1 MMKFEPVPLSEAKG
15 KILGHNI
22 AGANGQ
28 RLLRKGKPLTDDDLE
43 KLYELGRNSVYVA
56 ELESDDVDEN
66 RAARRVAEAICGPGL
81 HISGGASGRANLL
94 SDEMGILRID
104 VDRLARINEH
114 NGVTLATLAAHTPVR
129 ARQIVA
135 TVKIIPY
142 AVPESV
148 VSQVEAIA
156 NPVRHIPISKEADG
170 TNESRQIVRVDA
182 LPSHAVGM
190 ILSGSNSIHQKLISD
205 FIPLRERIERLGSSI
220 ARIDFVALEDEAGET
235 ALAEMLKQQIS
246 ARMKMILIA
255 GETAIMD
262 THDIVP
268 RAVERAGGHVE
279 SVGAP
284 VDPGNLLMLAYMND
298 VPIVGAPGCARSKK
312 INIVDWLL
320 PRLLVGDRLTRRDI
334 VDLGHGGLLQEIRE
348 RGMPR
353 EIKEDDPD
361 QDNEPESTTTVISSS
376 G

>member
-1 MMKFEPVPLSEAKG
+1 MKFAPVPLTEAKG

-43 KLYELGRNSVYVA
+43 KLQALGRTSVYVA
-56 ELESDDVDEN
+56 ELEPDDVDEN
-66 RAARRVAEAICGPGL
+66 RAARRVAEAICGAGL
-81 HISGGASGRANLL
+81 YISGGASGRANLL
-94 SDEMGILRID
+94 SDAIGILRID

-114 NGVTLATLAAHTPVR
+114 NGITLATLGTHSPVHP
-129 ARQIVA
+129 RQIVA

-142 AVPESV
+142 AVPEAI

-156 NPVRHIPISKEADG
+156 NANRH
-170 TNESRQIVRVDA
+170 IVRVDA
-182 LPSHAVGM
+182 LPSHSVGM
-190 ILSGSNSIHQKLISD
+190 ILSGSNSIHQKLVSD
-205 FIPLRERIERLGSSI
+205 FVPLRERIERLGSSLT
-220 ARIDFVALEDEAGET
+220 RTDFVALDDEADET

-246 ARMKMILIA
+246 AGMKMILIA

-284 VDPGNLLMLAYMND
+284 VDPGNLLMLAYLND
-298 VPIVGAPGCARSKK
+298 IPIVGAPGCARSRKK
-312 INIVDWLL
+312 NIVDWIL
-320 PRLLVGDRLTRRDI
+320 PRLLVGDRLARRDI
-334 VDLGHGGLLQEIRE
+334 VELGHGGLLQDVRE
-348 RGMPR
+348 RGLPR
-353 EIKEDDPD
+353 EIKEEVIE
-361 QDNEPESTTTVISSS
+361 QDTEDESTTVISSS
-376 G
+376 P